1 MKLSNSASALSKL
14 PLLNW
19 FEEVAEDK
27 VVYGAY
33 MKSTHI
39 QTHLL
44 RNYQQNCFKTDYSF
58 MAQDSDTV

>member
-1 MKLSNSASALSKL
+1 MKLSNSTSALSKL

-33 MKSTHI
+33 MESTHI

-44 RNYQQNCFKTDYSF
+44 WNYQQNCFKTDYSL
-58 MAQDSDTV
+58 MAQDLDTV